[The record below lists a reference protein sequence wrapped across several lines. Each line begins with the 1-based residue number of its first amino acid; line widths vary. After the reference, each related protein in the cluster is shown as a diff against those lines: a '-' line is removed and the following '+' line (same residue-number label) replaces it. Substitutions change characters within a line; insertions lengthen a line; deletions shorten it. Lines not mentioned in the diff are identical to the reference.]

1 MTGFSH
7 LPWGQILGYDGC
19 YDSGT
24 LDSSVLMFKQ
34 RLTPLSPLQF
44 PQYAVSQRVIGSG
57 VVSTPATT
65 PLHPA
70 TTLLSVGL
78 AEGEPLLM
86 ECYADFVARKAL
98 DVVAEPSEWFN
109 ITFRVVL

>member
-1 MTGFSH
+1 M
-7 LPWGQILGYDGC
+7 IARAERI
-19 YDSGT
+19 
-24 LDSSVLMFKQ
+24 KQ
-34 RLTPLSPLQF
+34 PVPLIKKMLL
-44 PQYAVSQRVIGSG
+44 
-57 VVSTPATT
+57 T

-86 ECYADFVARKAL
+86 ECYADFVARKAF

>member
-1 MTGFSH
+1 MLKEFALWLTRT
-7 LPWGQILGYDGC
+7 LPTKITSL
-19 YDSGT
+19 
-24 LDSSVLMFKQ
+24 LML
-34 RLTPLSPLQF
+34 LTPLSPLQF
-44 PQYAVSQRVIGSG
+44 SQYAVSQYVIGSG
-57 VVSTPATT
+57 VVSNPATT

-78 AEGEPLLM
+78 AEVEPLLM
-86 ECYADFVARKAL
+86 ECYADFVARKAF